1 MLSGIGPRSHLE
13 SLGIKVRKDLPVGK
27 NLQDHVST
35 FLGPFLI
42 DKPVSF
48 NMDRDVNTNTI
59 ADFVLEGKG
68 PLTTTGVQATAFIPS
83 SRVKRLGEEKWP
95 DLQWVMLGT
104 SVYNNYG
111 KDSEHSFHVKP
122 GLLQK
127 FYEYGKGTDS
137 FQIIN
142 ILNRPLTRGELLLN
156 STKPTDPPLMDPK
169 YYENYEDVKTMVES
183 QKLSVELVEN
193 TTTFQKLGARLM
205 PHSLPG
211 CESFPF
217 KSDAYYECFAR
228 SLSLTM
234 YHPVGTCHMGRND
247 SAQAVVDPR
256 LKVVGVKG
264 LRVIDA
270 SIMPYIV
277 SSNTNAATIMIGE
290 IGSDFIKWDYLT

>member
-1 MLSGIGPRSHLE
+1 
-13 SLGIKVRKDLPVGK
+13 
-27 NLQDHVST
+27 
-35 FLGPFLI
+35 
-42 DKPVSF
+42 
-48 NMDRDVNTNTI
+48 
-59 ADFVLEGKG
+59 
-68 PLTTTGVQATAFIPS
+68 
-83 SRVKRLGEEKWP
+83 
-95 DLQWVMLGT
+95 
-104 SVYNNYG
+104 
-111 KDSEHSFHVKP
+111 
-122 GLLQK
+122 
-127 FYEYGKGTDS
+127 
-137 FQIIN
+137 
-142 ILNRPLTRGELLLN
+142 
-156 STKPTDPPLMDPK
+156 
-169 YYENYEDVKTMVES
+169 
-183 QKLSVELVEN
+183 LSVELVEN

-256 LKVVGVKG
+256 LKVLGVKG

-290 IGSDFIKWDYLT
+290 LGSDFIKWDYLT